1 MCVTGSVNKSRFD
14 KRNIMSLVAYLI
26 YVFGAF
32 SFYMLW
38 VLGLAMF
45 VEVIVPWLIFVAVI
59 FAPLIWF
66 VNRSEK

>member
-1 MCVTGSVNKSRFD
+1 
-14 KRNIMSLVAYLI
+14 MSLVAYLI

-59 FAPLIWF
+59 FAPLVWTL
-66 VNRSEK
+66 RKDSK